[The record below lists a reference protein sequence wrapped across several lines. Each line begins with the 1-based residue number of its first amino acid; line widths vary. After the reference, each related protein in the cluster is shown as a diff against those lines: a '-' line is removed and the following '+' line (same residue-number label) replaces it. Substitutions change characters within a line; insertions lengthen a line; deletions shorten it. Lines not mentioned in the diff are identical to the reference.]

1 MKQYLLLIL
10 LFCTATI
17 YSQNSSSI
25 NGKLIDKE
33 YNNEP
38 LAFGTVSIKGT
49 VQETSAD
56 IDGTYVFEN
65 LKPGKYVLVYS
76 FVGYKTKEKTVN
88 VTADKNPEIN
98 VEMEARRH
106 SIESMA
112 NTTTEKTESTELKS
126 S

>member
-1 MKQYLLLIL
+1 M
-10 LFCTATI
+10 
-17 YSQNSSSI
+17 I
-25 NGKLIDKE
+25 NLSHKIFDKE